1 MAPSRAH
8 GFPPFTVVTGQIPV
22 LFSDA
27 QTSVVEL
34 PEAPTA
40 AEEASYVAAVCERV
54 EVLRKSAQVRLD
66 GQERRLQQ
74 QQR

>member
-1 MAPSRAH
+1 M
-8 GFPPFTVVTGQIPV
+8 

-27 QTSVVEL
+27 QTPVVEL

-54 EVLRKSAQVRLD
+54 EVLRKAAQVRLD